1 VWGVPQS
8 CRMRLKLEHLR
19 HPIRTAVAA
28 KERVAARLN
37 MKRCAESGE
46 RRFRGDPRY
55 ARKSVTAGFA
65 SRLTPMPEDEQRRGA
80 EPDDAALLQRICSAY
95 IKAVDDEAGAPAAY
109 RATAWW
115 ERIRQHNL
123 KPAMQALVSREIS
136 PHEPVVLTIGAI
148 HGGTAFNI
156 IPERCELLGT
166 LRTFD
171 PQVRRYLLER
181 VEGLARGLTAAFR
194 AEATVHT
201 RASCPAVVND
211 RELTELVRRAA
222 AAELGEAAVV
232 DTRGTLGGDDM
243 ADYLALRPGCYFF
256 VGARNEARGLDRSH
270 HNPGFDFDEAALE
283 VAARVLGRA
292 TLAALTEA

>member
-1 VWGVPQS
+1 
-8 CRMRLKLEHLR
+8 MRLKLEHLR

-123 KPAMQALVSREIS
+123 KPAMQALVSRDIDGLGRMYRNFFRDPCSAGLIGMPWSGALFGDASRELYQRFYLCDALHRIDYWK
-136 PHEPVVLTIGAI
+136 ELT
-148 HGGTAFNI
+148 GGRFDLSELAGPETGNPFGVWIDGTLIRSGSEYHNYCAQRI
-156 IPERCELLGT
+156 IDLLG
-166 LRTFD
+166 D
-171 PQVRRYLLER
+171 S
-181 VEGLARGLTAAFR
+181 ATALPNPDR
-194 AEATVHT
+194 ATV
-201 RASCPAVVND
+201 
-211 RELTELVRRAA
+211 
-222 AAELGEAAVV
+222 AEI
-232 DTRGTLGGDDM
+232 GGGFGDM
-243 ADYLALRPGCYFF
+243 AYYL
-256 VGARNEARGLDRSH
+256 
-270 HNPGFDFDEAALE
+270 
-283 VAARVLGRA
+283 
-292 TLAALTEA
+292 